1 MEIVPRVLPYSEP
14 VDLSPTEKYGI
25 FYNSIISDEKQ
36 KETLT
41 IFLSAFTYI
50 RNKLSLNDDEYVDLL
65 VSYVQ
70 GLAYDYHR
78 AEVGDVGVY
87 YPVQTIHQ
95 NCGICEDMALLL
107 EALLLYSG
115 FDVAHLVFT
124 KENHAMA
131 GIRVRNS
138 TGMLGTGYSG
148 IETTAISLIGEFD
161 QSHTELEIYPLKSD
175 YGNKIY
181 SSVIENKRILEFM
194 DNSRNPIEIRERVRK
209 YVSVKNQR
217 KALEIITSYTGGKI

>member
-1 MEIVPRVLPYSEP
+1 
-14 VDLSPTEKYGI
+14 
-25 FYNSIISDEKQ
+25 
-36 KETLT
+36 
-41 IFLSAFTYI
+41 
-50 RNKLSLNDDEYVDLL
+50 
-65 VSYVQ
+65 
-70 GLAYDYHR
+70 
-78 AEVGDVGVY
+78 
-87 YPVQTIHQ
+87 
-95 NCGICEDMALLL
+95 
-107 EALLLYSG
+107 
-115 FDVAHLVFT
+115 
-124 KENHAMA
+124 MA